1 MRQRQECKY
10 LDFQLAQGQELITKI
25 ISVFKILL
33 EKSQVHKIL
42 ESGIQDSLRNYKMKE
57 NDGEQKVQDTAR
69 DRKTLAEP
77 QP

>member
-33 EKSQVHKIL
+33 EKSRVHKIL
-42 ESGIQDSLRNYKMKE
+42 ESGMQDSLRNYKMKE
-57 NDGEQKVQDTAR
+57 NDGEQKVQDRVR